1 MAILLPA
8 LQRVKRQAKAVLCQ
22 ANLKQ
27 WGTIMTMYTED
38 NEGRLP
44 SGDAIWLLRGSYLT
58 DDDDKN
64 KPHPVYH
71 NISTEGIA
79 CCPMAIRTR
88 NKPTA
93 WIGTGSRWRFEGTMG
108 STFEAWEF
116 TTPPPPFRCSYG
128 FNLGL
133 FMGADFIGGPFHNSD
148 YLDTLHV
155 KGRANIPVLLD
166 SKYYNGWLSWSSG
179 PPPTEFYKKRFIEVD
194 LPEHSFCIN
203 RHDGYINGL
212 FLDWS
217 VRKIGLKELWS
228 LKWHRKWDTANRW
241 TRAGGVRPEDWPEWM
256 RNFKDY

>member
-1 MAILLPA
+1 MRKLKGFTLIELLVVIAIIALLMAILLPA

-38 NEGRLP
+38 NEGHLP
-44 SGDAIWLLRGSYLT
+44 SGSPIWLLRGSYLT

-71 NISTEGIA
+71 NIRTEGIA
-79 CCPMAIRTR
+79 CCPMAVRTR
-88 NKPTA
+88 DKPTA
-93 WIGTGSRWRFEGTMG
+93 WMDKGARWRFEGTMG

-128 FNLGL
+128 FNLWVFTGSNPP
-133 FMGADFIGGPFHNSD
+133 FTGGPFRNSD

-166 SKYYNGWLSWSSG
+166 SKYYNGWGDS
-179 PPPTEFYKKRFIEVD
+179 RF
-194 LPEHSFCIN
+194 
-203 RHDGYINGL
+203 R
-212 FLDWS
+212 DW
-217 VRKIGLKELWS
+217 
-228 LKWHRKWDTANRW
+228 
-241 TRAGGVRPEDWPEWM
+241 
-256 RNFKDY
+256 